1 MCRVVLN
8 PITSVKRYREVAP
21 DAGHTCDSCAFS
33 ALQWAWACML
43 FFTLEDHEFQ
53 RDTHLAEPIVFTGY
67 ICQWL
72 RSGRCGLTEACG
84 EDI

>member
-8 PITSVKRYREVAP
+8 PITSVKRYSEVAP

-53 RDTHLAEPIVFTGY
+53 KDTSFGRTNRVYRIYMPMAENWQIWSYGS
-67 ICQWL
+67 L
-72 RSGRCGLTEACG
+72 
-84 EDI
+84 